1 MTDRRGQCAST
12 TPKRSSKAS
21 RCSTAIAWAKRLAV
35 TVKRSRKPTLAE
47 QDQPEAVPAF
57 DEPNE
62 SFPLAE
68 LVGIPVVVM
77 EA

>member
-1 MTDRRGQCAST
+1 LGEAVGGDRE
-12 TPKRSSKAS
+12 
-21 RCSTAIAWAKRLAV
+21 AV
-35 TVKRSRKPTLAE
+35 EEADAAE

-68 LVGIPVVVM
+68 LIGVPVLVM